1 MGRSSLFG
9 KLFKALHKILEM
21 RKDMG
26 TLTASWLA
34 LFLKTVRKL
43 TTVYLRSKPRTQCHG
58 RRRVVSE
65 DRWLTIS
72 HSQVSCKQKLGYTT
86 DSPQFPESPNLGQ
99 VPCPLW
105 DLTDFATVKI
115 QKVPKHS
122 RCQNCGFRGYTL
134 KLTAT
139 QGSHIKSK
147 SS

>member
-58 RRRVVSE
+58 RRRVLSE
-65 DRWLTIS
+65 DR
-72 HSQVSCKQKLGYTT
+72 
-86 DSPQFPESPNLGQ
+86 
-99 VPCPLW
+99 
-105 DLTDFATVKI
+105 
-115 QKVPKHS
+115 
-122 RCQNCGFRGYTL
+122 
-134 KLTAT
+134 
-139 QGSHIKSK
+139 
-147 SS
+147 